1 MQRAIIIN
9 KNKTLNKYK
18 SSLLYD
24 LKINLCYALIQKKI
38 TSKNKRVLLYKP
50 RLNLSGSVIC
60 HLGEA
65 HLEKNAKGKIIDFL
79 EDND

>member
-24 LKINLCYALIQKKI
+24 LKNQPLLCTYTKKKI

-50 RLNLSGSVIC
+50 SRFRCFQV
-60 HLGEA
+60 
-65 HLEKNAKGKIIDFL
+65 
-79 EDND
+79 